1 MSYWCPRCAMEH
13 LTEHVE
19 KADHIN
25 SKLRE
30 KALPELPPQ
39 LELLRLLLTAPQY
52 KTRTKRCRHRG

>member
-1 MSYWCPRCAMEH
+1 MEH